1 MKRKHYSVTALILS
15 FTLLLALSA
24 CADRNFYATGDPEPT
39 SRFQTISTVDGK
51 GGVWYLHTEDAYE
64 YPFTPMNDPVGWVK
78 RPDDR
83 LVKQNLPETV
93 LKNISTAGLVETA
106 FNNVFYSDYEYAEYP
121 YELALTTFLLLNS
134 GTELL
139 ARKDAPE
146 QFTLFYLRMN
156 LRELL
161 KMHDLEDGSFS
172 KQGYIEYV
180 ISSPGILGN
189 MTSEMRQALILRVY
203 MNVLIN
209 DEDGRHSMGYKPGAL
224 LLGRLVCAESSE
236 FREYLLTDDV
246 LNTFIKVG
254 DLPRGETSPAY
265 YRSAID
271 TIAAFWEMRGLE

>member
-1 MKRKHYSVTALILS
+1 M
-15 FTLLLALSA
+15 
-24 CADRNFYATGDPEPT
+24 
-39 SRFQTISTVDGK
+39 
-51 GGVWYLHTEDAYE
+51 
-64 YPFTPMNDPVGWVK
+64 
-78 RPDDR
+78 
-83 LVKQNLPETV
+83 
-93 LKNISTAGLVETA
+93 
-106 FNNVFYSDYEYAEYP
+106 
-121 YELALTTFLLLNS
+121 
-134 GTELL
+134 
-139 ARKDAPE
+139 
-146 QFTLFYLRMN
+146 
-156 LRELL
+156 RELL

-203 MNVLIN
+203 QNVLIN
-209 DEDGRHSMGYKPGAL
+209 DEDGRHSEGYKSGAL